1 MLTPEQQARQKRLE
15 ISLERRR
22 LDEAYDLRR
31 IGANEEFARWREEN
45 SDFTSGEL
53 IEAWKGIR
61 RAWGLMPEQKPRKPR
76 REKNAGVH

>member
-53 IEAWKGIR
+53 IEAWKKIR
-61 RAWGLMPEQKPRKPR
+61 IAWGLMPDPKPRKPR
-76 REKNAGVH
+76 REKNAELH